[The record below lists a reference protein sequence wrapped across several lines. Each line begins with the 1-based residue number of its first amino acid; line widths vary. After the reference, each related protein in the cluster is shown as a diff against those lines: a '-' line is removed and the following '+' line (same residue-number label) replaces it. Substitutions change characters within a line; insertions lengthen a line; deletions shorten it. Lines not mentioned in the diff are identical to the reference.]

1 MENTGNCLGGC
12 CCRKSFCIFNFHV
25 GTVIC
30 SSKLLVKGRGQIH
43 SAYKEEILESLKSKA
58 AYVVTHTGSSSKLSR
73 FNNKDVMGG
82 NSELLAHLMRQFWPT
97 HCDVSRSKSSRCDL
111 MTCSRFA
118 LVFSLCDS
126 CAIDF
131 LFSVLAQIS
140 PVSVRQSEQKNTR
153 IMRSSEG
160 LYSSVWSSSSRMCGN
175 QSSIL
180 RFKRFQSHFFLP
192 GVVPLQNQD
201 YLR

>member
-1 MENTGNCLGGC
+1 MGGC

-30 SSKLLVKGRGQIH
+30 SSKLLVKGRGQIN
-43 SAYKEEILESLKSKA
+43 SAYKEKILESLKSKA

-82 NSELLAHLMRQFWPT
+82 NFELLAHLMRQFWPT

-140 PVSVRQSEQKNTR
+140 PVSVRQSEQKKHTHYAEFR
-153 IMRSSEG
+153 RS
-160 LYSSVWSSSSRMCGN
+160 SSVWSSSS
-175 QSSIL
+175 
-180 RFKRFQSHFFLP
+180 KATFFSR
-192 GVVPLQNQD
+192 GW
-201 YLR
+201 YHYKTKTI